1 MARPTAPVSAFAV
14 IPPTRTSGRAVDR
27 SVLESPPP
35 VTLDHSVPSDG
46 ILREP
51 EVRASAIEV
60 LGLGS
65 LGATPRALE
74 RRLVRLVRAQG
85 VRAVRLRVRLARG
98 EAQALYD
105 GAVGIGSASALRRA
119 DTILRRLDVLDGGL
133 DRFEAERAR
142 VRAAM
147 TPRAAATAEAILDQT
162 RASVLGWRKQ
172 YGDTTALLA
181 LRADAQTLFDARG
194 RFERASGAER
204 VEARAAY
211 GALHARVSA
220 RHPPLASAS
229 LGAPLTELWAFASDT
244 DSKQVGQVVVDVPR
258 PLDAAL
264 EAKMQATLDGVKSM
278 QARLRDDPDVVWQ
291 LPEVVEA
298 TRIAE
303 GIVAHGMVAAH
314 ARDVVREVNRDERVC
329 RTFVSVTAVGLG
341 IAAALPSGGA
351 SLAAAAVATS
361 ALDGYQLYLAYAEYR
376 RGVDAADAGL
386 ASERPSPLPVILEAA
401 ATTAGAGGA
410 ATALAKSRFV
420 RLLGRADDMGVAA
433 RAMEKR
439 LGRERAASLFE
450 RFGDDGVEA
459 LPAELWSRLAA
470 VDEVALDTAL
480 DALGPEQLILWTEAV
495 GPERVAA
502 LVADVPSGWWPDLTA
517 TSIDPEV
524 IEDVLA
530 LGPEVVAALLPSV
543 KGEGLAALARAADGA
558 PVSVL
563 DDGFA
568 VVRGVRF
575 HPRSPG
581 GADRLVDA
589 LSRWDAL
596 VARAPEL
603 AKFGPWSEREIGRVE
618 RLIGEVAGGRRHKR
632 MAFKALAARSGA
644 TPSTLRRAIHA
655 AAGHSVVLGR
665 RAAALAARAPE
676 LRDGLESL
684 ALSAVS
690 PATRARALD
699 GVERALGFSEA
710 TISRRHLGAWLDDAA
725 DAGHSIERCF
735 VDRLVEL
742 EYAVEVADAGRVAEG
757 STVFLGL
764 KSGERV
770 ALKPGGPWFE
780 VPPTTPGR
788 VGALEDL
795 DVVFIDA
802 DDVVQVVEV
811 KRTDEALW
819 KALEKTEGAYFYK
832 FVSLRGEGAVVGQ
845 KREVTMAIRSP
856 ETGALDRRL
865 PIDRKPTPRR
875 LLDANRVQLE
885 APR

>member
-1 MARPTAPVSAFAV
+1 MSAFV
-14 IPPTRTSGRAVDR
+14 VVHPTRTSGRAVDR
-27 SVLESPPP
+27 PVLESPPP
-35 VTLDHSVPSDG
+35 VTLDHSVPSDV

-105 GAVGIGSASALRRA
+105 GAVGIGSAPALRRA
-119 DTILRRLDVLDGGL
+119 DAILRRLDVLDHGL

-147 TPRAAATAEAILDQT
+147 TPRAVATAEAILEQT
-162 RASVLGWRKQ
+162 RASVLEWRTK
-172 YGDTTALLA
+172 YGDTSALLA
-181 LRADAQTLFDARG
+181 LRADAQALFEARG

-204 VEARAAY
+204 IEARAAY
-211 GALHARVSA
+211 DALHVRISA

-229 LGAPLTELWAFASDT
+229 LGAPLTELWAFASET
-244 DSKQVGQVVVDVPR
+244 ESKQVGQVVVDVPR

-264 EAKMQATLDGVKSM
+264 ESKMQATLDGVKSM
-278 QARLRDDPDVVWQ
+278 QARLRDDPDAVWQ

-298 TRIAE
+298 TLIAE
-303 GIVAHGMVAAH
+303 GIVSHGMVAAH
-314 ARDVVREVNRDERVC
+314 ARDVVREVNRDERMW
-329 RTFVSVTAVGLG
+329 RTFVSMAAVGLG

-386 ASERPSPLPVILEAA
+386 ASERPSPLPVVLETA

-420 RLLGRADDMGVAA
+420 RALGRADDVGTAA
-433 RAMEKR
+433 RAMETR

-459 LPAELWSRLAA
+459 LPAELWSRWAA
-470 VDEVALDTAL
+470 VDEGPLDAAL
-480 DALGPEQLILWTEAV
+480 DALGPDQVLAWTEAV

-502 LVADVPSGWWPDLTA
+502 LVADVSPAWWADLMA
-517 TSIDPEV
+517 TSIEPEA
-524 IEDVLA
+524 IEGVLA
-530 LGPEVVAALLPSV
+530 LGPEVVAVLLPSV

-581 GADRLVDA
+581 AADRLVDA

-596 VARAPEL
+596 VARTPEL
-603 AKFGPWSEREIGRVE
+603 AKFGPWTEREIGRVE
-618 RLIGEVAGGRRHKR
+618 RLVREVFGGKRHKR
-632 MAFKALAARSGA
+632 AAFRSLAARSGA
-644 TPSTLRRAIHA
+644 TPSALRRAIHA
-655 AAGHSVVLGR
+655 AAGRAVVLGR
-665 RAAALAARAPE
+665 RAAAIAARAPE

-699 GVERALGFSEA
+699 SVERALGLSEV

-742 EYAVEVADAGRVAEG
+742 EYAIEAADAGRVAEG
-757 STVFLGL
+757 STVYLGL
-764 KSGERV
+764 KPGEHV

-780 VPPTTPGR
+780 VPATTPGR
-788 VGALEDL
+788 VGTLEDL

-802 DDVVQVVEV
+802 DDVVHVVEV

-819 KALEKTEGAYFYK
+819 KALEKTSGEYVDK
-832 FVSLRGEGAVVGQ
+832 FVQLRGDGAVVGQ

-856 ETGALDRRL
+856 ETGAVDRHL
-865 PIDRKPTPRR
+865 TVGEGETPRAV
-875 LLDANRVQLE
+875 LAKKAIRVE
-885 APR
+885 FKP

>member
-1 MARPTAPVSAFAV
+1 MSAFATV
-14 IPPTRTSGRAVDR
+14 HPTRTSGQAVDR
-27 SVLESPPP
+27 SVLVASPP

-46 ILREP
+46 NLREP

-65 LGATPRALE
+65 LGASPRALE

-98 EAQALYD
+98 EARALYD
-105 GAVGIGSASALRRA
+105 GAVGIGSAPALRRA
-119 DTILRRLDVLDGGL
+119 DKILRRLDVLDVGL

-147 TPRAAATAEAILDQT
+147 TPRAVATAEAILEQT
-162 RASVLGWRKQ
+162 RASVRSWRDQ
-172 YGDTTALLA
+172 YGDETELLA
-181 LRADAQTLFDARG
+181 LRADAQALFEARG

-204 VEARAAY
+204 ISARAAY
-211 GALHARVSA
+211 DALHARISA

-229 LGAPLTELWAFASDT
+229 LAAPLTELWAFGSET

-258 PLDAAL
+258 PIDAAL
-264 EAKMQATLDGVKSM
+264 EAKIEATLDGVDAM
-278 QARLRDDPDVVWQ
+278 QARLRDDPDAVWQ
-291 LPEVVEA
+291 LPDVVEA
-298 TRIAE
+298 TLIAE

-314 ARDVVREVNRDERVC
+314 ARDVVREVNRDARMW
-329 RTFVSVTAVGLG
+329 RTFVSIAAVGLG

-351 SLAAAAVATS
+351 SLAATAVATS

-386 ASERPSPLPVILEAA
+386 AAERPSPLPVILEAA

-420 RLLGRADDMGVAA
+420 RALGRTDDLGAA
-433 RAMEKR
+433 TRAMETR

-450 RFGDDGVEA
+450 RFGGDGVEA

-470 VDEVALDTAL
+470 VDEEALDAAL
-480 DALGPEQLILWTEAV
+480 DALGPEQVIAWTEGV

-517 TSIDPEV
+517 TAIDPEA
-524 IEDVLA
+524 IEGVLA
-530 LGPEVVAALLPSV
+530 LGSEVVATLLPSV

-581 GADRLVDA
+581 GADRLGDV
-589 LSRWDAL
+589 LSRWDEL
-596 VARAPEL
+596 VARAPDL
-603 AKFGPWSEREIGRVE
+603 ASFGPWSEREIGRVE
-618 RLIGEVAGGRRHKR
+618 ELIREVSGGKR
-632 MAFKALAARSGA
+632 PKRAAFRSLASRSGA
-644 TPSTLRRAIHA
+644 APSALRRAVHA
-655 AAGHSVVLGR
+655 AAGRAVVLGR
-665 RAAALAARAPE
+665 RSAALVVRAPQ

-699 GVERALGFSEA
+699 GVERALGA
-710 TISRRHLGAWLDDAA
+710 AVTISRRHLAAWLDDAA

-742 EYAVEVADAGRVAEG
+742 EYAVEAIEAGRAAEG

-764 KSGERV
+764 KPGERV

-788 VGALEDL
+788 VGALEDI

-802 DDVVQVVEV
+802 DDVVHVVEV

-819 KALEKTEGAYFYK
+819 KALEKTSGDYVDK
-832 FVSLRGEGAVVGQ
+832 FVQLRGEGAAAEQ

-856 ETGALDRRL
+856 GTGALDRPL
-865 PIDRKPTPRR
+865 TVGEGETPRAV
-875 LLDANRVQLE
+875 LAKKAIRVE
-885 APR
+885 FEP